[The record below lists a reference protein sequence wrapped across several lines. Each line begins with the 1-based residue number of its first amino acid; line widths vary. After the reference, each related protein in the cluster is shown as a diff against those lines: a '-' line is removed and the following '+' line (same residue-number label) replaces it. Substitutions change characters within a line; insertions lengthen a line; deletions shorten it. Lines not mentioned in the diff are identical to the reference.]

1 MARSWSFRTEA
12 SATERHYGY
21 RCMDVDPRLLNRHV
35 EGCAAAHQLLLATV
49 SELTDD
55 DCRAP
60 SLLEGWSRGHV
71 LTHLARNAESH
82 VHLLEC
88 ASRGEIG
95 EQYEGGYAGRVAAIE
110 DGAHRSADAL
120 VSDVRRSIYA
130 LESAWS
136 QANHDTWSGSGL
148 NSKGDTIVMAD
159 IVFLRWREVEVHHAD
174 LGLGFTF
181 ADWSSDYVRFEL
193 DRQVMLWR
201 SRRSLGLTTL
211 PERAMQCD
219 PHTRLAWLL
228 GRHSIDGLPKA
239 DPF

>member
-1 MARSWSFRTEA
+1 
-12 SATERHYGY
+12 
-21 RCMDVDPRLLNRHV
+21 
-35 EGCAAAHQLLLATV
+35 
-49 SELTDD
+49 
-55 DCRAP
+55 
-60 SLLEGWSRGHV
+60 
-71 LTHLARNAESH
+71 
-82 VHLLEC
+82 
-88 ASRGEIG
+88 
-95 EQYEGGYAGRVAAIE
+95 VAAIE

-120 VSDVRRSIYA
+120 VSDVRRSIYE

-136 QANHDTWSGSGL
+136 QADHGTWRGSGR
-148 NSKGDTIVMAD
+148 NGKGDTIAMAD

-211 PERAMQCD
+211 PERALQCD